1 MRGVFTPE
9 MLQMLN
15 IYQQTSARVSSTL
28 CISYLVPY
36 IFLNLTYRFIHLTLE
51 PWKNLFLSSR
61 LC

>member
-28 CISYLVPY
+28 CLSYLVPY
-36 IFLNLTYRFIHLTLE
+36 IFLNLTFRFIHLSLD
-51 PWKNLFLSSR
+51 PWENHFLSSG